1 MKPTQRFGLSVLLVV
16 AIALPAI
23 AYEYPLSSTSIRD
36 AYILGNRKDEHTAEF
51 FANYTHHFPV
61 GKTGPYV
68 DEIGIET
75 PFSQVVER
83 CGTAYNYHA
92 QEAEEEFGDK
102 PMIFRAHVQ
111 IFEFPVFSPGAALT
125 YAPEYWKDFKIQ
137 LMQDKEI
144 PSNKVNAELLY
155 PPTDQDYGTSLP
167 IGVRVEFEY
176 DAAKIDDAQATV
188 KVTMPDGQEVESTF
202 DLDRLR

>member
-16 AIALPAI
+16 AIGLPVF

-51 FANYTHHFPV
+51 FAQYTHHFPIA
-61 GKTGPYV
+61 KTGLYV
-68 DEIGIET
+68 DEIGLDT

-83 CGTAYNYHA
+83 SGSAANYHA
-92 QEAEEEFGDK
+92 QEAEEEFIDK
-102 PMIFRAHVQ
+102 PMIFRVHVQ
-111 IFEFPVFSPGAALT
+111 IFGTPVFSPNAAFT
-125 YAPEYWKDFKIQ
+125 YVPDYWKDFKIQ
-137 LMQDKEI
+137 FMQDKEI
-144 PSNKVNAELLY
+144 PSKSVHASLLY
-155 PPTDQDYGTSLP
+155 PPTEIGDGITLP

-176 DAAKIDDAQATV
+176 DAAQIDDAPATV
-188 KVTMPDGQEVESTF
+188 RVTTLDGQEIESTF

>member
-16 AIALPAI
+16 AIGLPVF

-51 FANYTHHFPV
+51 FAQYTHHFPIA
-61 GKTGPYV
+61 KTGLYV
-68 DEIGIET
+68 DEIGLDT

-83 CGTAYNYHA
+83 SGSAANYHA
-92 QEAEEEFGDK
+92 QEAEEEFIDK
-102 PMIFRAHVQ
+102 PMIFRVHVQ
-111 IFEFPVFSPGAALT
+111 IFGTPVFSPNAAFT
-125 YAPEYWKDFKIQ
+125 YVPDYWRDFKIQ
-137 LMQDKEI
+137 FMQDKEI
-144 PSNKVNAELLY
+144 PSKSVHASLLY
-155 PPTDQDYGTSLP
+155 PPTEIGDGITLP

-176 DAAKIDDAQATV
+176 DAAQIDDAPATV
-188 KVTMPDGQEVESTF
+188 RVTTPDGQEIESTF

>member
-16 AIALPAI
+16 AIGLPVF

-51 FANYTHHFPV
+51 FAQYTHHFPIA
-61 GKTGPYV
+61 KTGLYV
-68 DEIGIET
+68 DEIGLDT

-83 CGTAYNYHA
+83 SGSAANYHA
-92 QEAEEEFGDK
+92 QEAEEEFIDK
-102 PMIFRAHVQ
+102 PMIFRVHEQ
-111 IFEFPVFSPGAALT
+111 IFGTPVFSPNAAFT
-125 YAPEYWKDFKIQ
+125 YVPDYWKDFKIQ
-137 LMQDKEI
+137 FMQDKEI
-144 PSNKVNAELLY
+144 PSKSVHASLLY
-155 PPTDQDYGTSLP
+155 PPTEIGDGITLP

-176 DAAKIDDAQATV
+176 DAAQIDDAPATV
-188 KVTMPDGQEVESTF
+188 RVTTPDGQEIESTF